1 MPERNPT
8 RKNKNPTINQSI
20 SSLTSAQAIQHGN
33 FELRKM
39 QEICQKQIQVHTN
52 PKEPRKAHSN
62 IAEAGSQNKQSLKN
76 IAEAAGQDK
85 TKSLSQDHCSR
96 TGTNTNN
103 PSRSPLQ
110 TKEKLEK
117 EPNQSLKIII
127 MIADSAGPQKKNLLQ
142 HVNHKSTAIYYH
154 PQNHCQD

>member
-1 MPERNPT
+1 
-8 RKNKNPTINQSI
+8 
-20 SSLTSAQAIQHGN
+20 
-33 FELRKM
+33 M

-62 IAEAGSQNKQSLKN
+62 IAEAGSQNKQFLKN
-76 IAEAAGQDK
+76 IAQAAGQET
-85 TKSLSQDHCSR
+85 TKSLSQHRCSR
-96 TGTNTNN
+96 TWTNTNN
-103 PSRSPLQ
+103 PPRSPLQ

-117 EPNQSLKIII
+117 KPNQSLKIII